1 MNIENKNM
9 IVIISSPS
17 GAGKTTICKK
27 LTKKLKNINLSVSYT
42 TRSKRKNEINGKD
55 YFFVSREKFII
66 LKKNNFFI
74 ETAKV
79 FNNYYGSPFDNL
91 KKSENSKK
99 NILFDI
105 DWQGANKLRKRFK
118 NKNIIDFF
126 ILPPSIKE
134 LNKRLIKRGRD
145 NNKEISL
152 RLSLALN
159 EMIHYKDY
167 KYILINENI
176 NQTVNQLINI
186 IEYNLLIESN
196 KLVLQKKLKKLIK
209 F

>member
-1 MNIENKNM
+1 MNIENKK
-9 IVIISSPS
+9 IIFIISSPS

-27 LTKKLKNINLSVSYT
+27 LIKKLNNVNLSVSYT

-55 YFFVSREKFII
+55 YYFVTKEKFNQ

-74 ETAKV
+74 ETARV
-79 FNNYYGSPFDNL
+79 FNNFYGSPF
-91 KKSENSKK
+91 KSINKSKN

-105 DWQGANKLRKRFK
+105 DWQGAKKLRKKFDNNR
-118 NKNIIDFF
+118 IIDFF

-134 LNKRLIKRGRD
+134 LKNRLIKRGRD
-145 NNKEISL
+145 NDKEINL
-152 RLSLALN
+152 RLSLALD

-176 NQTVNQLINI
+176 NKTVSQLIKI
-186 IEYNLLIESN
+186 IEYNLFIESN
-196 KLVLQKKLKKLIK
+196 EIFLKKKLKNLIK
-209 F
+209 P